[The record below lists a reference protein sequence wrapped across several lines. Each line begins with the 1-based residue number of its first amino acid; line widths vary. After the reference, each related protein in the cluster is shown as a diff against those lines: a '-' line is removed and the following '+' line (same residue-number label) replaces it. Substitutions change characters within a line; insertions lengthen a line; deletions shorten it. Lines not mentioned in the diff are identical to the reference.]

1 MKVAFA
7 FLAVA
12 FFALA
17 VPHSAQAQAVCTA
30 SNYGLFGNDGDQD
43 LLNCNTGT
51 SATASA
57 TLSYNGAPACGK
69 LALRQRLLDL
79 RLQHAL
85 ALGADGQER
94 HVTTGLVHARP
105 QHLLSHEE
113 LSQAS

>member
-69 LALRQRLLDL
+69 LTLWDLDANVLVDRQ
-79 RLQHAL
+79 
-85 ALGADGQER
+85 
-94 HVTTGLVHARP
+94 TGCGGSLFVSGYSISGYNTHW
-105 QHLLSHEE
+105 LS
-113 LSQAS
+113 